1 MLMTE
6 EYGATAL
13 AMAGKVIAIPSV
25 NARYDEAITELVLEQ
40 GGRLVLGAS
49 PAQYETLDEKIDGR
63 DGVYC
68 QPVCLDRP
76 KSVSEFFQIAFAQFE
91 RLDVVLLEI
100 APSKRQRMT
109 TEKAI
114 ELGTRRLLH
123 CLDAAIPYID
133 RDLHFLCVAP
143 ASGAAAIPIA
153 TAFLATKFATT
164 RVTAAP
170 RVRMSIVSPP
180 TDPSEDDVSFAR
192 TILHLIKEP
201 RMPDIIEKVLSSG
214 RKRRRTTAKLPVDA
228 IAKMSLQP

>member
-1 MLMTE
+1 
-6 EYGATAL
+6 
-13 AMAGKVIAIPSV
+13 
-25 NARYDEAITELVLEQ
+25 
-40 GGRLVLGAS
+40 
-49 PAQYETLDEKIDGR
+49 
-63 DGVYC
+63 
-68 QPVCLDRP
+68 
-76 KSVSEFFQIAFAQFE
+76 
-91 RLDVVLLEI
+91 
-100 APSKRQRMT
+100 MT

-123 CLDAAIPYID
+123 CLDAALPYID
-133 RDLHFLCVAP
+133 KDLHFLCVAP
-143 ASGAAAIPIA
+143 AYCAAAIPIA

-180 TDPSEDDVSFAR
+180 TDSSEDGVSFAR

-201 RMPDIIEKVLSSG
+201 RMPDIIETVLSSG